1 MTTGP
6 SRGAGAPHVVVH
18 DALPSLEA
26 RFLDPLLRVFVKAR
40 LAAIAARGR
49 VTDGD
54 VAASRRR
61 LERLALLGGPA
72 TAGVAVARTTLGG
85 VATEV
90 VTPPA
95 AANRHI
101 LYLHGGGFMLGSPAT
116 HRGLVRAL
124 ALACAAR
131 VVVPAYRLAP
141 EHPYPAALDDA
152 LAVWR
157 ALVAG
162 GIAPA
167 RIAVAGD
174 SAGGNLA
181 LALVQA
187 LRAAGE
193 ANPAGVVAFSPWT
206 DLGCTGPS
214 IAANRDRDAMI
225 PVAAMPLAARLYAG
239 DADVGAPGLSPLF
252 GDFHGFPPLLV
263 HVGSHEVLYDD
274 ARRLVEAAG
283 AAGAAA
289 TLHAWR
295 DMPHAFPVFV
305 AVLPEARAAVEVTAR
320 FIEDVTP

>member
-6 SRGAGAPHVVVH
+6 SRGAGARHVVVH
-18 DALPSLEA
+18 DAPPSLPG
-26 RFLDPLLRVFVKAR
+26 RLFDPLLRMFVKAR
-40 LAAIAARGR
+40 LAAIAAHGR
-49 VTDGD
+49 VTDD
-54 VAASRRR
+54 LVAGSRRR
-61 LERLALLGGPA
+61 LERFALLGGPA
-72 TAGVAVARTTLGG
+72 TAGVDIARAAFGG
-85 VATEV
+85 VPADV
-90 VTPPA
+90 IVPPA
-95 AANRHI
+95 AADRHI
-101 LYLHGGGFMLGSPAT
+101 LYLHGGAFVVGSPRT
-116 HRGLVRAL
+116 HRAIARAL

-152 LAVWR
+152 LASWR

-162 GIAPA
+162 GVEPA
-167 RIAVAGD
+167 RIVVAGD
-174 SAGGNLA
+174 SSGGNLA

-239 DADVGAPGLSPLF
+239 DADVSTPGLSPLF
-252 GDFHGFPPLLV
+252 GDFHDFPPLLV

-274 ARRLVEAAG
+274 ARRVVEAAG

-289 TLHAWR
+289 TLHEWR